1 MKSKLKIA
9 IAGLGHRGK
18 DIYAYGSRKF
28 PELVE
33 VVAVADI
40 DPERV
45 KLVGDEFQI
54 PQENRFLSAEEM
66 IAHEKLADAMF
77 ICTQDRQHVSQA
89 IPALE
94 KGYDLLLEKPISPD
108 LDECREII
116 KVAERCGRK
125 VLVSHVLRYTVFYQE
140 LKRILDEKKVGE
152 IICVQA
158 SENVG
163 YWHQA
168 HSFVRGNWKNS
179 ETTSP
184 MILQKCCHDMDILTW
199 LTGKKCQRVT
209 SFGSTSYFRPEM
221 APEGTPKRCTDGCP
235 YQKTCPYDAE
245 KIYLPNREHGVP
257 VEITEWFDKVLTLE
271 PTEENIYE
279 QLKTGPYGC
288 CVFHSDNNVVDHQV
302 VNMLMTDG
310 STIDFTMCGFTHEN
324 ARYTRIMGTM
334 GEIVANM
341 ESNLIQI
348 YRFGYEPEVVD
359 VTKLTSDFSG
369 HGGGDILML
378 EEFIHYAL
386 GDVVKTNTITTLE
399 QSMESHFIAW
409 AAETSRLRQGQPVD
423 MDEIRGIQGNEL
435 MK

>member
-1 MKSKLKIA
+1 MERKKLKVA

-18 DIYAYGSRKF
+18 DIYAYGTKKF

-33 VVAVADI
+33 VIAIADT

-45 KLVGDEFQI
+45 KLVAEEFGI
-54 PQENRFLSAEEM
+54 CEEYCFSSAEEM

-77 ICTQDRQHVSQA
+77 ICTQDRQHVRQA

-108 LDECREII
+108 LSECREII
-116 KVAERCGRK
+116 KVAKRCGRK

-140 LKRILDEKKVGE
+140 LKKLLDEKKIGK
-152 IICVQA
+152 IISIQA

-168 HSFVRGNWKNS
+168 HSFVRGNWNNS
-179 ETTSP
+179 DVTSP

-199 LTGKKCQRVT
+199 LTGKTCRKVS
-209 SFGSTSYFRPEM
+209 SFGSTSYFKPEK
-221 APEGTPKRCTDGCP
+221 AKEGTPQRCTDGCP
-235 YQKTCPYDAE
+235 YQKECPYDAE

-257 VEITEWFDKVLTLE
+257 EEITKWFDLVLTLD

-279 QLKTGPYGC
+279 QLRKGPYGK
-288 CVFHSDNNVVDHQV
+288 CVFYSDNNVVDHQV
-302 VNMLMTDG
+302 VNMVMTDG
-310 STIDFTMCGFTHEN
+310 TTINFTMCGFTHEN
-324 ARYTRIMGTM
+324 ARYTRIMGTE

-341 ESNLIQI
+341 ESNRIEI
-348 YRFGYEPEVVD
+348 YRFGYEPEVID
-359 VTKLTSDFSG
+359 ITKLTSDFSG
-369 HGGGDILML
+369 HGGGDLLML
-378 EEFIHYAL
+378 KEFIHYAL
-386 GDVVKTNTITTLE
+386 GDEVRTNTITTLE

-409 AAETSRLRQGQPVD
+409 AAEISRLQDGVAVTL
-423 MDEIRGIQGNEL
+423 DEIRG
-435 MK
+435 K

>member
-1 MKSKLKIA
+1 MKSKLKVA

-18 DIYAYGSRKF
+18 DVYAYGTTHF
-28 PELVE
+28 PDLVE
-33 VVAVADI
+33 ITAIADTDPKRVQLVA
-40 DPERV
+40 EQ
-45 KLVGDEFQI
+45 FHI
-54 PQENRFLSAEEM
+54 PQEMCFYSAEAM

-77 ICTQDRQHVSQA
+77 ICTQDRQHVKQA

-108 LDECREII
+108 LHECREII
-116 KVAERCGRK
+116 EVANRYKRK

-140 LKRILDEKKVGE
+140 LKKILDEKRIGE
-152 IICVQA
+152 IISIQA

-168 HSFVRGNWKNS
+168 HSFVRGNWRNS
-179 ETTSP
+179 EITSP

-199 LTGKKCQRVT
+199 LTGKTCKRVS
-209 SFGSTSYFRPEM
+209 SFGSTSYFKAEK
-221 APEGTPKRCTDGCP
+221 AKEGTPDRCTDGCP
-235 YQKTCPYDAE
+235 YQAECPYDAE

-257 VEITEWFDKVLTLE
+257 VAITEWFDKVLTLN

-279 QLKTGPYGC
+279 QLRTGSYGR

-302 VNMLMTDG
+302 VNLLMTDG
-310 STIDFTMCGFTHEN
+310 STINFTMCGFTHEN

-348 YRFGYEPEVVD
+348 YRFGYEPEIID

-369 HGGGDILML
+369 HGGGDVLLL
-378 EEFIHYAL
+378 EEFIRYAL
-386 GDVVKTNTITTLE
+386 GEPVKKNTITTLE

-409 AAETSRLRQGQPVD
+409 AAEISRLQQGEPVD
-423 MDEIRGIQGNEL
+423 MDEVRGKIRV
-435 MK
+435 